1 MCQDMCPTTSPPKH
15 HWEGKLLQINFKLD
29 DAPRGERFRTQ
40 CPVVYSVHRRRGSFF
55 LCSRPVHAVRDDTG
69 ASWPVTPPDVL
80 RADQH
85 VSFSLLPHLVVPF
98 HLQDETPFL
107 L

>member
-1 MCQDMCPTTSPPKH
+1 M
-15 HWEGKLLQINFKLD
+15 
-29 DAPRGERFRTQ
+29 
-40 CPVVYSVHRRRGSFF
+40 RRAGNDSGLSAQSYIASIDGGVPS

-85 VSFSLLPHLVVPF
+85 VNFSLLPHLVVPF